1 MTAWQ
6 ALLDAA
12 EAIRAKA
19 LAGERSLVE
28 VPLAG
33 IGWATVEAQ
42 RAQREL
48 DALLEPG
55 TAQEAAQEAAPEAEP
70 NAARWVEQPRDAA
83 LGARVWLRQSPGAA
97 DAPWLVVLEPDTE
110 GRLAATLARHD
121 EGLAVVYLGTGPYR
135 AGRLRSDGRLWGP
148 HVIALDPGGAAEIA

>member
-1 MTAWQ
+1 MSAWQ

-33 IGWATVEAQ
+33 IGWATVEGE
-42 RAQREL
+42 RARREL
-48 DALLEPG
+48 DSLLEH
-55 TAQEAAQEAAPEAEP
+55 EAAPDAGQTDGRAWE
-70 NAARWVEQPRDAA
+70 EQPRDAV
-83 LGARVWLRQSPGAA
+83 LGARVWLRRTPAA
-97 DAPWLVVLEPDTE
+97 DDEPWLVVLEPDTE
-110 GRLAATLARHD
+110 GRLAATLARWD

-135 AGRLRSDGRLWGP
+135 AGRLRRAGRPWGP
-148 HVIALDPGGAAEIA
+148 HVVALAGEGGGELA